1 MSLSKRDNEAELD
14 VNTSLTPREPD
25 ILLEM
30 ENLFGISDMYKKA
43 SCENKLKLAY
53 PFSSKTILY

>member
-30 ENLFGISDMYKKA
+30 ENLFGISDMYKR
-43 SCENKLKLAY
+43 S
-53 PFSSKTILY
+53 IM